1 MWIKIELNERVND
14 DVILS
19 AAYATQDENS
29 KFKLNMMI
37 EISKFE
43 MN

>member
-1 MWIKIELNERVND
+1 MKLNERVND
-14 DVILS
+14 DLKLS
-19 AAYATQDENS
+19 AAYATQNENS
-29 KFKLNMMI
+29 KFKLNIMI